1 MEQAHPTGCLNS
13 ELRFERDK
21 KPISEGRE
29 APWGERSPP
38 PSNLPEYTVPPAPS
52 EYCTC
57 GEGGGRGR
65 EYRGAQGQSR
75 ILGLANQKVYQN
87 TFK

>member
-38 PSNLPEYTVPPAPS
+38 PPSNLPEYTVPPAPS
-52 EYCTC
+52 EHKW
-57 GEGGGRGR
+57 GGGRGR
-65 EYRGAQGQSR
+65 DYRGAQGQSR
-75 ILGLANQKVYQN
+75 ILGLANQKVCQN